1 MEQPRQG
8 PGRRLG
14 KSLFGKKTRRWRLIP
29 QNRGLSP
36 SRRLPRHPGRWT
48 RRGLQTLSTSG
59 RSARRVSGT
68 SEANGQAR
76 RPKYPNPR
84 TAQGGRGAPRSSG
97 LAPPCLDGTTGT
109 KKGSVGAH
117 AAGEGRQR
125 HGGKHPQLRLTQE
138 NFLENGVMCA
148 LTSFIKMCPCSARS
162 YDNSAVPAK
171 KPPYWVVQTNAV
183 RILNVTNGKILWYM
197 YLTTIFLK
205 SPHFG
210 SKYLWKC
217 NSDFNTQTD
226 NSASTSSRLLERC
239 FRTYVGKCTARETP
253 TFPASSSTL

>member
-1 MEQPRQG
+1 M
-8 PGRRLG
+8 
-14 KSLFGKKTRRWRLIP
+14 
-29 QNRGLSP
+29 
-36 SRRLPRHPGRWT
+36 
-48 RRGLQTLSTSG
+48 
-59 RSARRVSGT
+59 
-68 SEANGQAR
+68 
-76 RPKYPNPR
+76 
-84 TAQGGRGAPRSSG
+84 SG

-125 HGGKHPQLRLTQE
+125 HGGKHPQLRLTRE

-171 KPPYWVVQTNAV
+171 KPPYWVVQTNTV

-210 SKYLWKC
+210 SKYL
-217 NSDFNTQTD
+217 
-226 NSASTSSRLLERC
+226 
-239 FRTYVGKCTARETP
+239 
-253 TFPASSSTL
+253 